1 MEMDKQ
7 IKKYRSELHLS
18 QDELA
23 EKIFVTRQSISNW
36 ENAKTYPDLNSL
48 VLLSSLFDISL
59 DILVKGDLN
68 NMKAHIETEDIKALN
83 HDSVIFTML
92 MITTIV
98 SVVPLFVYYK
108 LIGVGIWFII
118 ASFMM
123 YYALRI
129 EKKKKVHDIQTYKEI
144 VAFIEGKRLDE
155 IEKYREKAIR
165 PYQALLSIIASGLIT
180 LLVGSLMFL
189 LLN

>member
-189 LLN
+189 WLN